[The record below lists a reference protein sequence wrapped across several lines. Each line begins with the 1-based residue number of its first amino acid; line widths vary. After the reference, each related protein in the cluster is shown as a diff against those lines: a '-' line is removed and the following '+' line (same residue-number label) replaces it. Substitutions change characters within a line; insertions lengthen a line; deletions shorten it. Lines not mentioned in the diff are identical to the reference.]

1 MLLCTARPPAA
12 FTSASGH
19 TNTQVAH
26 RRAQVPGAIV
36 VCVVRHQQHA
46 QRQLVW
52 QVQQGEGAVVV
63 VQLQRRHP
71 QGLQAGRRGRQ
82 AGGAS
87 IVKGLVPA
95 AWKPA
100 CPACCVASRLASLD
114 PCLSRL
120 GQPAPAAVHPPP
132 PPPQWAACKRSIW
145 MQNKVRRACT
155 TCATAWLKTEKKAS
169 SSSSL
174 QQAKQQGWGWRVT
187 RQVQLLG
194 ADWSDGGLVGQTEE
208 GPATLHP
215 RCGGGGDV
223 CVGDVVGWGEGVGV
237 RVCGGGVRLYG
248 VGWVGGEGGGGGATI
263 TSPPPCQPTHHHAH
277 GNNTTPTWHAGRWCR
292 ACGCGTRR
300 CPEAGKRRWPSEP
313 FTAAPPEPAPLP
325 AGAAVA

>member
-1 MLLCTARPPAA
+1 MLCTARPPAA
-12 FTSASGH
+12 STSASGH
-19 TNTQVAH
+19 TDTQVAH

-120 GQPAPAAVHPPP
+120 GQPAPAAVPPP
-132 PPPQWAACKRSIW
+132 PPPPPPPSGQHVSAAYRCRTSEARLHHMCHRLVKDGEKG
-145 MQNKVRRACT
+145 QLLVFAAAGK
-155 TCATAWLKTEKKAS
+155 ATGVGVAGYS
-169 SSSSL
+169 SSS
-174 QQAKQQGWGWRVT
+174 
-187 RQVQLLG
+187 
-194 ADWSDGGLVGQTEE
+194 
-208 GPATLHP
+208 
-215 RCGGGGDV
+215 
-223 CVGDVVGWGEGVGV
+223 VVGG
-237 RVCGGGVRLYG
+237 
-248 VGWVGGEGGGGGATI
+248 
-263 TSPPPCQPTHHHAH
+263 
-277 GNNTTPTWHAGRWCR
+277 
-292 ACGCGTRR
+292 
-300 CPEAGKRRWPSEP
+300 
-313 FTAAPPEPAPLP
+313 
-325 AGAAVA
+325 